1 MIAQR
6 DGVESIKTL
15 ALQRMDTTRF
25 FKSKEEL
32 VLYVSDILTRSGR
45 EGTLQSITIMR
56 QEPFVD
62 CYATAATMCFSDE
75 S

>member
-1 MIAQR
+1 MIVQQ
-6 DGVESIKTL
+6 DGVESTKTMG
-15 ALQRMDTTRF
+15 LQKMDTTRF

-45 EGTLQSITIMR
+45 EGTLQSIMITR

-62 CYATAATMCFSDE
+62 CYATAATMSFLDGS
-75 S
+75 